1 MKTITTNKIPLNFKP
16 ILWSYDF
23 EKLDSQNNKRD
34 IIINTVNYGNLV
46 HWFWI
51 LKHYGK
57 NEVWQVV
64 KHSRPTELRL
74 GARRLAGII
83 FGQNNNE

>member
-1 MKTITTNKIPLNFKP
+1 MKTITAKKIPSYFKP

-23 EKLDSQNNKRD
+23 EKLDLQKNGRD
-34 IIINTVNYGNLV
+34 IVLNTINYGNLI

-51 LKHYGK
+51 SEKYGK
-57 NEVWQVV
+57 AEVWQDI
-64 KHSRPTELRL
+64 KQSRPTELRP
-74 GARRLAGII
+74 GVRRLAEII